1 MDYIFC
7 NISWMKY
14 YNGLTE
20 EDRPKNGG
28 VLIKDPSDVFE
39 KDNFRD
45 FNGKCYGYV
54 RSGGSILLDKH
65 FRSVAQGAKSLQG
78 VTVIWCAAIND
89 EEARIVGWYRNATVY
104 REMVSLPLYEEE
116 YIHFSFMA
124 DAKDCYLLPEE
135 ERTFA
140 IKRSKSS
147 APLKGASKS
156 NIWYAKSEYGRKEFI
171 PRVEQFIDEYK
182 GDYVPFQIRKNLSDA
197 LPQEESGMG
206 SYEDYMESAKHF
218 YDEGDFRNAVIYY
231 NGALKL
237 DRTYDASLGLANAYY
252 QLNAFRSALSIVE
265 NLIQKHGENMDLIEL
280 AFIASEF
287 MMDKEKAPLYFRKL
301 SELEGKTLSDS
312 EYYEYLNEIADLHKT
327 YGQYL

>member
-1 MDYIFC
+1 
-7 NISWMKY
+7 
-14 YNGLTE
+14 
-20 EDRPKNGG
+20 
-28 VLIKDPSDVFE
+28 
-39 KDNFRD
+39 
-45 FNGKCYGYV
+45 
-54 RSGGSILLDKH
+54 GSILLDKH
-65 FRSVAQGAKSLQG
+65 FRSVAQGAKSLEG

-116 YIHFSFMA
+116 YIHFNFMA

-135 ERTFA
+135 KRSFA

-147 APLKGASKS
+147 APQKGASKS

-171 PRVEQFIDEYK
+171 PRVEQFIE
-182 GDYVPFQIRKNLSDA
+182 DYNGGFVPFQIRKNLSDA
-197 LPQEESGMG
+197 LPQVEDGSE
-206 SYEDYMESAKHF
+206 SYENYMEKAQYF
-218 YDEGDFRNAVIYY
+218 YDEGDYRNAVIFY

-237 DRTYDASLGLANAYY
+237 DRTYDAGLGLANAYY
-252 QLNAFRSALSIVE
+252 QLNAFRSSLSIVE
-265 NLIQKHGENMDLIEL
+265 NLIEKHGENIDLIEL

-301 SELEGKTLSDS
+301 SELEGKTLSDA
-312 EYYEYLNEIADLHKT
+312 EYYEYLNEITDLHKT

>member
-54 RSGGSILLDKH
+54 RTGGSILLDKH

-116 YIHFSFMA
+116 YIHFNFMA

-135 ERTFA
+135 KRSFA

-147 APLKGASKS
+147 APQKGASKS

-171 PRVEQFIDEYK
+171 PRVEQFIE
-182 GDYVPFQIRKNLSDA
+182 DYNDGFVPFQIRKNLSDA
-197 LPQEESGMG
+197 LPQVEDGSE
-206 SYEDYMESAKHF
+206 SYENYMEKAQYF
-218 YDEGDFRNAVIYY
+218 YDEGDYRNAVIFY

-237 DRTYDASLGLANAYY
+237 DRTYDAGLGLANAYY
-252 QLNAFRSALSIVE
+252 QLNAFRSSLSIVE
-265 NLIQKHGENMDLIEL
+265 NLIEKHGENMDLIEL

-301 SELEGKTLSDS
+301 SELEGKTLSDA
-312 EYYEYLNEIADLHKT
+312 EYYEYLNEITDLHKT